1 MSFELGLAIAFVVLI
16 GNAFFVGAEFALVSA
31 RRSSIELK
39 ALNGSRTAKIT
50 LKAMEQVSLN
60 LAGAQLGITL
70 CSLIFGAVGEP
81 VVAHALENP
90 LHALGVSDALLHPI
104 AFAIAL
110 TVMVYLHVV
119 IGEMVPKNLALATS
133 TKAALILVPP
143 LYFIVTLSKPLIV
156 SLNAIA
162 NFLISRVLG
171 IEVRNEIK
179 SSFSRDEVAG
189 FVKESH
195 SKGLLSKEEENLLS
209 GTLDFEERTIKHVTL
224 ETDKVVMTSNDPT
237 PAEIEAL
244 SARTGFSRFPVPKAR
259 GGLKGYVHLKD
270 IIQLPESGY
279 DLPISSDLI
288 RPLVSVR
295 PGSSLR
301 STLASM
307 QRTSSHIVQVA
318 DKRGKLVGFAM
329 LEDVLEEL
337 VGPILDDTSKDT
349 DTATT

>member
-1 MSFELGLAIAFVVLI
+1 MSFELGLAIAFIVLL

-39 ALNGSRTAKIT
+39 ALNGSRMAKIT
-50 LKAMEQVSLN
+50 LRAMEQVSLN

-90 LHALGVSDALLHPI
+90 LHVLGVSDALLHPI
-104 AFAIAL
+104 SFAIAL
-110 TVMVYLHVV
+110 TLMVYLHVV

-133 TKAALILVPP
+133 TRAALVLVPP
-143 LYFIVTLSKPLIV
+143 LYLVVTVSKPLIV
-156 SLNAIA
+156 SLNAAA
-162 NFLISRVLG
+162 NFIIRLIGV
-171 IEVRNEIK
+171 EVRNEIR

-209 GTLDFEERTIKHVTL
+209 GTLDFEERTIKHVIL
-224 ETDKVVMTSNDPT
+224 DMKKVVMTSKTPT
-237 PAEIEAL
+237 PKEIEAL
-244 SARTGFSRFPVPKAR
+244 SAKTGFSRFPVPKSR
-259 GGLKGYVHLKD
+259 GGFKGYVHLKD
-270 IIQLPESGY
+270 IIQLPVDAY
-279 DLPISSDLI
+279 DVHLPAKLI
-288 RPLVSVR
+288 RPLESVR

-301 STLASM
+301 VTLAAM
-307 QRTSSHIVQVA
+307 QRTGSHIVKVT
-318 DKRGKLVGFAM
+318 DKRGKIVGVAM

-337 VGPILDDTSKDT
+337 VGTIRDETTKD
-349 DTATT
+349 